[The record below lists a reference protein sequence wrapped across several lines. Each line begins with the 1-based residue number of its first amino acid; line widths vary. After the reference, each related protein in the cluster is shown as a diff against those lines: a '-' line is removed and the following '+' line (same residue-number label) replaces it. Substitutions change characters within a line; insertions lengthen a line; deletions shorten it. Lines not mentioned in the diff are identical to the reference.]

1 MHPLLR
7 RGRALLRGTTLDI
20 TRFTAASHPLAR
32 RMRLFEDHGVDLLFD
47 IGANVGQYATEMRD
61 LGYRGWIVSYEPLA
75 SAFRELAQIAGRD
88 REGKWRA
95 VPTGLGPAAGQAT
108 LHVAGNSQSS
118 SLLPM
123 LAQHIKSAPESAVV
137 GTETVTLQTLAS
149 ALDGCRDLGRR
160 PFVKIDAQ
168 GYERKIVESGGAEL
182 ARVVGVQVEM
192 SLVPL
197 YEGESLM
204 TEMIGY
210 LESLGFVPMSLE
222 PGYVD
227 PQTGRLLQ
235 VDGVFFRS

>member
-7 RGRALLRGTTLDI
+7 RARALLRGTTLDV

-75 SAFRELAQIAGRD
+75 SAYRELAATAARD
-88 REGKWRA
+88 SKWKA
-95 VPTGLGPAAGQAT
+95 FHAGLGPQPGQAT

-123 LAQHIKSAPESAVV
+123 LAQHVRSAPESVVV

-149 ALDGCRDLGRR
+149 ALDGGLDLGTR
-160 PFVKIDAQ
+160 PFVKVDAQ
-168 GYERKIVESGGAEL
+168 GYDRRVIESGGAEL

-197 YEGESLM
+197 YEGEALM